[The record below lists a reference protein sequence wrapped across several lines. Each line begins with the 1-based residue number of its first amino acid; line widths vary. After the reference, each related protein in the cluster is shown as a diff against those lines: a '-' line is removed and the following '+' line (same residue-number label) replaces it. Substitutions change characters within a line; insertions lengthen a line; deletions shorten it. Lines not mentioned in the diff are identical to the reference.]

1 MKKLFAFLLFALL
14 ACGRMA
20 VAYPTATG
28 GTITTVSGY
37 RIHTFKSSGSF
48 VVSGSGSLASDS
60 LIVAGGGG
68 GNNDNLSSGGGGGAG
83 GLIST
88 NPFSLSAATYTVTIG
103 AGGAKGVKG
112 ADSIFGALTAI
123 GGGRGGGDEG
133 GGAGGGGIGGSGGG
147 GGGGGVGSGGSGTA
161 GQGYAGGNNYWSGST
176 PNQAS
181 GGGGGAG
188 EVGENGASTY
198 GGDGGDGRYFSQFA
212 TIGGAPAGW
221 FGGGG
226 GGGVYSE
233 SFGHFGPG
241 GQGGG
246 GNSGGGN
253 GSGSDDGGDG
263 LANTGGGGGGARVT
277 GTAGSGASGIVIV
290 RYLIL
295 PLRATTP
302 SPADAAINQ
311 ATNLT
316 LSWVNGGDTLSYNVY
331 FGISNS
337 MASKGNQAGTTYK
350 PDGVLW
356 NTNYQ
361 WRIDAVN
368 DQGTTPGVVWSF
380 GTITILK
387 AKEPVPVDNFDGV
400 SLAGTNL
407 QWQGGGGETNF
418 TVWYGLLG
426 AMSNVYSGT
435 DTNYATGAL
444 EKGKTYTW
452 RVDSENAS
460 ATITGDTWSFTS
472 EFFVTAHKIMGV
484 IDNTRLFGS
493 KQGRRIW
500 GK

>member
-28 GTITTVSGY
+28 GTITTNAGY

-68 GNNDNLSSGGGGGAG
+68 GGVNDNSSSGGGGAG

-103 AGGAKGVKG
+103 AGGGAGVKG
-112 ADSIFGALTAI
+112 SDSVLGALTATGGGI
-123 GGGRGGGDEG
+123 GGDNAGGDGGSG
-133 GGAGGGGIGGSGGG
+133 GGAGGLLSSSGGN
-147 GGGGGVGSGGSGTA
+147 GTV
-161 GQGYAGGNNYWSGST
+161 GQGKDGGDNYQDGNID
-176 PNQAS
+176 NQAS

-198 GGDGGDGRYFSQFA
+198 GGDGGDGRYFSQFT
-212 TIGGAPAGW
+212 TIGGSPIGW
-221 FGGGG
+221 FGGGAG
-226 GGGVYSE
+226 GGTYSE
-233 SFGHFGPG
+233 SFGHLAFG

-246 GNSGGGN
+246 GVGGGGN
-253 GSGSDDGGDG
+253 GSGSDDGTAGR
-263 LANTGGGGGGARVT
+263 ANMGGGGGGARVP
-277 GTAGSGASGIVIV
+277 GTSGAGGSGIVIV

-295 PLRATTP
+295 PQKATTP
-302 SPADAAINQ
+302 SPTDAAINQ

-316 LSWVNGGDTLSYNVY
+316 LSWVSGGDTTSYNVY

-337 MASKGNQAGTTYK
+337 MASKGNQSGLTYVPAGVT
-350 PDGVLW
+350 W

-361 WRIDAVN
+361 WRIDSVN
-368 DQGTTPGVVWSF
+368 AQGTTTGTVWSF

-387 AKEPVPVDNFDGV
+387 ATDPVPVDNFDGV
-400 SLAGTNL
+400 SLSGTNL

-418 TVWYGLLG
+418 TLWYGLQG
-426 AMSNVYSGT
+426 AMANVYTGT

-444 EKGKTYTW
+444 VKGKEYFW

-460 ATITGDTWSFTS
+460 ATVTGDTWSFYS
-472 EFFVTAHKIMGV
+472 AFFVTAHKIMGV

-493 KQGRRIW
+493 KQGRRVW